1 MTRDTFDRFS
11 TPDRGRFGDNES
23 APIGGNDF
31 ARSTLTNI
39 DVVIHH
45 GTEKALLVSIDGV
58 ESHAQWLPRSAID
71 VENKPGF
78 VTATKRNG
86 QLIQCAHAMI
96 VIPVNLAKEKG
107 LV

>member
-11 TPDRGRFGDNES
+11 TPYRGRFGDNDT
-23 APIGGNDF
+23 APIGSNDSACF
-31 ARSTLTNI
+31 NLTNI

-45 GTEKALLVSIDGV
+45 GTEKALLVSIDGM
-58 ESHAQWLPRSAID
+58 ESRAQWLPRSAID
-71 VENKPGF
+71 IEHKPGF

-86 QLIQCAHAMI
+86 QIIQCAHAMI

-107 LV
+107 LI